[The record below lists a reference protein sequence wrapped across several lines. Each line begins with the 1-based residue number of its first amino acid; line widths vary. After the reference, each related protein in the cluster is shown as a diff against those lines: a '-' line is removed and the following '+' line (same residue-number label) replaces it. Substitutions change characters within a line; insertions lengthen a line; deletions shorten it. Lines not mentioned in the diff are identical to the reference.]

1 MCPELI
7 GYQAMKHQSLKTMY
21 VLVGISILTYSCA
34 PSVDSKVK
42 KYSDAGKTIIAS
54 TMGQETKNHCIV
66 FADAEGVYFDNMKS
80 VSQLLLFSKK
90 YTCVSSELS
99 IPCDKKGLAIRMNS
113 WEYTFSKENIDDF
126 EIYPIGDWAT
136 VILGKNEP
144 GADFPSFVMQNGS
157 DTIFLINTFE
167 SWHSR
172 YQLKYDYVSE
182 AVEYEGVDEYGNTT
196 TGVFQSVSMSKE
208 TGNAEDP
215 ENITIK
221 LWGGYGRLQ
230 SDCDKLSGYFEGS
243 EPDFYAWYHES
254 RGCTSYSAELELT
267 PEHFFDV
274 NTVAS
279 ITFDELKKTVP
290 FSEVGSTSMYE
301 QLAGAIYSKYRV
313 DKEEKAKRE
322 KQEQI
327 QYVLDQCVDIEKLA
341 SELRNEVA
349 AERKYAG
356 KQVLLNLNLSS
367 INRIDSRYTY
377 NQYILDAQYSRITLD
392 ETVLIDISCY
402 TDDENFV
409 ELSYPHHCILA
420 GELMVNVS
428 SPTDLKFENCELFL
442 Y

>member
-1 MCPELI
+1 
-7 GYQAMKHQSLKTMY
+7 MY

-34 PSVDSKVK
+34 SSVDSKVK

-54 TMGQETKNHCIV
+54 TMGQDTKNHCIV

-126 EIYPIGDWAT
+126 EIYPVGDWAT

-157 DTIFLINTFE
+157 DTIFLINSFE

-196 TGVFQSVSMSKE
+196 TGVFQ
-208 TGNAEDP
+208 
-215 ENITIK
+215 
-221 LWGGYGRLQ
+221 R
-230 SDCDKLSGYFEGS
+230 
-243 EPDFYAWYHES
+243 YHES